1 MEVPV
6 ELSRIV
12 ITETSP
18 QQIIFLKEKNGQ
30 RSFPIMIGITE
41 ALAIDRRVK
50 GAQMPRPL
58 THDLLAKVIEAMG
71 GQLVKIVINDLRDGT
86 FIASLLIRHGTE
98 MIEIDARPS
107 DAIALGA
114 AFDTPIFVAEHVMEE
129 VLKESFDIA
138 TQRESLEVRRD
149 QLIEQVA
156 ELREHLE
163 DKEVQESLTKQDM
176 LALQR
181 QLQEMQAD
189 LEAIE
194 ELLRRMPG

>member
-1 MEVPV
+1 V
-6 ELSRIV
+6 L
-12 ITETSP
+12 
-18 QQIIFLKEKNGQ
+18 
-30 RSFPIMIGITE
+30 
-41 ALAIDRRVK
+41 
-50 GAQMPRPL
+50 
-58 THDLLAKVIEAMG
+58 
-71 GQLVKIVINDLRDGT
+71 
-86 FIASLLIRHGTE
+86 
-98 MIEIDARPS
+98 
-107 DAIALGA
+107 
-114 AFDTPIFVAEHVMEE
+114 EE